1 MSSYIEQS
9 LAPGEKIV
17 ALFHLHWLVWLR
29 MWFVLLVGG
38 IVAIAI
44 LWLGGAQFGGASL
57 GGVWWL
63 ALAVAVT
70 AIIIALY
77 EWLTLRTIEQGVTNH
92 RVIRKT
98 GVVSRHSTELRLA
111 SIETVDLKQSF
122 WGRIFRYASIEVTGR
137 GETAMFLERLAD
149 PIGVKRA
156 IETAYSSYAEGA
168 RTGGGAAA

>member
-17 ALFHLHWLVWLR
+17 ALFRLHWLVWLR
-29 MWFVLLVGG
+29 MWFVLLVGA
-38 IVAIAI
+38 IVALGI
-44 LWLGGAQFGGASL
+44 LGLGGARFGGASL

-63 ALAVAVT
+63 ALAVAVV
-70 AIIIALY
+70 AAAIALY

-98 GVVSRHSTELRLA
+98 GIISRQSTELRLA

-122 WGRIFRYASIEVTGR
+122 WGRIFRYGNVEITGR
-137 GETAMFLERLAD
+137 GETAMFLERLSD

-156 IETAYSSYAEGA
+156 IETAYSGYAEGM
-168 RTGGGAAA
+168 RSGAGATA